1 VAGPVRARQLSDEEG
16 RRLLQIVRRGKHGLV
31 RVRRGMIIMASASG
45 TRVPAIARLVAA
57 GEDTVRHVIH
67 LFSAKG
73 LAALDLRWAGGRARL
88 ISDEDIEVIVAAA
101 RTRPEKLGQHRR
113 HGTRCFHGCYRCPG
127 RPAPRTRPHPRAN
140 DSNAGA
146 AQGPDRRPHSQPGND
161 HRAWFETAKVRRAHA
176 GPPGSCRAV
185 RRVWLMLDSLTLPP
199 LPALHGERVIVRGR
213 RDSDVDDR
221 LRHPIDPEEEDGYG
235 SSWRR
240 EWDGRRYHTREY
252 LTATS
257 SPPDPRT
264 YAWMAEYD
272 GHCIGSAG
280 LEVNPGQHYAEYTV
294 GLFVAALRG
303 RGLGRE
309 VTRLVLAW
317 AFDVLGVHRVELQ
330 VLAANSRAIN
340 CYLACGFRQEGV
352 RREAELYPDG
362 WKDFIMMGIL
372 RSEHAAQAGI

>member
-1 VAGPVRARQLSDEEG
+1 MPSARREDSLQRLVEQGLLAGECQVGEANLADVQQRAVGDTVAERTREPGRVLRRAVLRQQARLFIGRKVTDDRLRI
-16 RRLLQIVRRGKHGLV
+16 RRLIVIPGQCCHRL
-31 RVRRGMIIMASASG
+31 
-45 TRVPAIARLVAA
+45 TVPRL
-57 GEDTVRHVIH
+57 
-67 LFSAKG
+67 G
-73 LAALDLRWAGGRARL
+73 LA
-88 ISDEDIEVIVAAA
+88 
-101 RTRPEKLGQHRR
+101 GQ
-113 HGTRCFHGCYRCPG
+113 CVE
-127 RPAPRTRPHPRAN
+127 
-140 DSNAGA
+140 S
-146 AQGPDRRPHSQPGND
+146 GN
-161 HRAWFETAKVRRAHA
+161 
-176 GPPGSCRAV
+176 
-185 RRVWLMLDSLTLPP
+185 MLDSLRLPP
-199 LPALHGERVIVRGR
+199 LPTLQGERVTLRGP

-252 LTATS
+252 LTAAK

-264 YAWMAEYD
+264 YTWMVEYD
-272 GHCIGSAG
+272 GHSIGSAG
-280 LEVNPGQHYAEYTV
+280 LKVNPDQHLAEYTV

-330 VLAANSRAIN
+330 AVAGNSRAIN

-372 RSEHAAQAGI
+372 RSEHAGT

>member
-1 VAGPVRARQLSDEEG
+1 
-16 RRLLQIVRRGKHGLV
+16 
-31 RVRRGMIIMASASG
+31 
-45 TRVPAIARLVAA
+45 
-57 GEDTVRHVIH
+57 
-67 LFSAKG
+67 
-73 LAALDLRWAGGRARL
+73 
-88 ISDEDIEVIVAAA
+88 
-101 RTRPEKLGQHRR
+101 
-113 HGTRCFHGCYRCPG
+113 
-127 RPAPRTRPHPRAN
+127 
-140 DSNAGA
+140 
-146 AQGPDRRPHSQPGND
+146 
-161 HRAWFETAKVRRAHA
+161 
-176 GPPGSCRAV
+176 
-185 RRVWLMLDSLTLPP
+185 MLDSLTLPP
-199 LPALHGERVIVRGR
+199 LPTLHGQRVILRGP

-252 LTATS
+252 LTARR
-257 SPPDPRT
+257 SPSDPRT
-264 YAWMAEYD
+264 YTWTVEYD

-280 LEVNPGQHYAEYTV
+280 LEVNPEQHSAEYTV

-330 VLAANSRAIN
+330 ALASNSRAIS

-372 RSEHAAQAGI
+372 HAEHAAQAESPGRLRLFPRRPMRLCGGGSADL

>member
-1 VAGPVRARQLSDEEG
+1 
-16 RRLLQIVRRGKHGLV
+16 
-31 RVRRGMIIMASASG
+31 
-45 TRVPAIARLVAA
+45 
-57 GEDTVRHVIH
+57 
-67 LFSAKG
+67 
-73 LAALDLRWAGGRARL
+73 
-88 ISDEDIEVIVAAA
+88 
-101 RTRPEKLGQHRR
+101 
-113 HGTRCFHGCYRCPG
+113 
-127 RPAPRTRPHPRAN
+127 
-140 DSNAGA
+140 
-146 AQGPDRRPHSQPGND
+146 
-161 HRAWFETAKVRRAHA
+161 
-176 GPPGSCRAV
+176 
-185 RRVWLMLDSLTLPP
+185 MLDSLTLPP
-199 LPALHGERVIVRGR
+199 LPTLYGERVILRGP

-257 SPPDPRT
+257 SASDPRT
-264 YAWMAEYD
+264 YTWKVEYD

-280 LEVNPGQHYAEYTV
+280 LEVNPQQHYAEYTV

-330 VLAANSRAIN
+330 ALASNSRAIN

-372 RSEHAAQAGI
+372 RSDHAAQVGIPGRAGSAHSPTA